1 MKRAA
6 IILSVLMLLT
16 GCASGGT
23 VTEPAAETVPAESS
37 RSDEAA
43 ADSMLAESSISAE
56 PPVIE
61 AEPLTDV
68 VQEENGAFTC
78 TYAGI
83 SHACVADFPAQT
95 EGAPLI
101 LVLHGYSGTAESFR
115 SAQHFEAA
123 ANPRG
128 YAVVYVTGAPDP
140 NDPTSGNG
148 WDSGL
153 GQAGN
158 PDTAFLKSLALY
170 LQETCQLDPNRTFAV
185 GFSNGAFMT
194 HRLAME
200 ASDTF
205 AAVVSVAGMMP
216 KQIWESRNGTNSVGV
231 FQITGEKD
239 DVVPKNSDGSAKTA
253 EAPAIEDVMDYW
265 AESNGLS
272 EQGRE
277 EIGNGSELIRFAGSG
292 SQKQVWHL
300 RVKNGRHSWPSPDY
314 TGIDTDTLI
323 LDFLDTQRGVR
334 AGNSLR

>member
-1 MKRAA
+1 MKQTA
-6 IILSVLMLLT
+6 IVLAMLMLLT

-23 VTEPAAETVPAESS
+23 APEPAADTAPAESSLSAEITAEPAAEPAP
-37 RSDEAA
+37 
-43 ADSMLAESSISAE
+43 ADSAPA
-56 PPVIE
+56 VIE
-61 AEPLTDV
+61 PEPLTDV
-68 VQEENGAFTC
+68 VQGENGAFTC

-83 SHACVADFPAQT
+83 SHACIADLPEQA

-115 SAQHFEAA
+115 STQHFENA

-140 NDPTSGNG
+140 NDPTSGNC

-170 LQETCQLDPNRTFAV
+170 LQETYKFDPQRTFAV

-216 KQIWESRNGTNSVGV
+216 KQIWESRNSTNSVGV

-253 EAPAIEDVMDYW
+253 QAPAIEDVMDYW

-272 EQGRE
+272 GQASE
-277 EIGNGSELIRFAGSG
+277 EIGNGSELIKYTGSD

-323 LDFLDTQRGVR
+323 LDYLDTQR
-334 AGNSLR
+334 

>member
-1 MKRAA
+1 MKQTA
-6 IILSVLMLLT
+6 IVLAMLLLT

-23 VTEPAAETVPAESS
+23 GTEPAAETAP
-37 RSDEAA
+37 
-43 ADSMLAESSISAE
+43 AESSISEQAETEPAESSLPAE
-56 PPVIE
+56 PAVIE

-68 VQEENGAFTC
+68 VQGENGAFTC

-83 SHACVADFPAQT
+83 SHACIADLPEQA

-115 SAQHFEAA
+115 STQHFENA

-140 NDPTSGNG
+140 NDPTSGNC

-170 LQETCQLDPNRTFAV
+170 LQETYKFDPQRTFAV

-216 KQIWESRNGTNSVGV
+216 KQIWESRNSTNSVGV

-253 EAPAIEDVMDYW
+253 QAPAIEDVMDYW

-272 EQGRE
+272 GQGSE
-277 EIGNGSELIRFAGSG
+277 EIGNGSELIRFAGSD